1 MGFGGWADEFQIPAQ
16 QQALDVSCHSIRIN
30 LDDHKITNFKMPNS
44 SDIDSFMD
52 DYRQSQGEFEQFL
65 KKANSFTTTDEE
77 LTQYKSELQK
87 LIPKEL
93 NLSTKQLTLMKFFEK
108 DFIESTGQLK
118 RYITRLFQ
126 TETESSGNQSIDIDS
141 WRSKYL
147 SDIRQ
152 TSEEYLKLI
161 NEMNRISDRIKRIKN
176 QYGVDGDDF
185 PLVNSDQNPLK
196 PIIDNLFKGREIS
209 PK

>member
-1 MGFGGWADEFQIPAQ
+1 
-16 QQALDVSCHSIRIN
+16 
-30 LDDHKITNFKMPNS
+30 MPNS